1 MIKKLLML
9 SLCGL
14 AGSVVFTP
22 SEAQSATI
30 GGHSGHGWP
39 NSALNCFQGSFSDML
54 NNCAANNV
62 LVVPVTVTKVGVH
75 TVRVRARG
83 NGTANFT
90 TCRAIRNDQNN
101 GGFLSAAL
109 STGSTA
115 YTTLALG
122 TINVPSADTLS
133 FECNVAPVS
142 GAFRGSVLNVNW
154 F

>member
-1 MIKKLLML
+1 MLKRILWL

-14 AGSVVFTP
+14 AGSVVFNP

-39 NSALNCFQGSFSDML
+39 NSALGCFQGSWSDMI
-54 NNCAANNV
+54 NNCTTNTV
-62 LVVPVTVTKVGVH
+62 LVMPVTVTKIGVH
-75 TVRVRARG
+75 TVRVRAKG
-83 NGTANFT
+83 NGTSNFT

-101 GGFLSAAL
+101 GGFLTASV
-109 STGSTA
+109 STSSTA
-115 YTTLALG
+115 FTNLNLG
-122 TINVPSADTLS
+122 TINVPSSDTLH